1 MSLERRVL
9 LGAFGAKLVLT
20 DPAKGMKVSR
30 GRRSSSSSSRPQQP
44 LCICRG
50 WRRALGTGQS

>member
-20 DPAKGMKVSR
+20 DPAKGMKVRGSWGPA
-30 GRRSSSSSSRPQQP
+30 GRR
-44 LCICRG
+44 G
-50 WRRALGTGQS
+50 